1 MNHITVVAHGAP
13 GSFMRRVQE
22 DPQLALDLLNACK
35 AARPHFVNPKSLV
48 AHQLQAAIDNAER
61 GESPRRPLPD
71 VDPKVLRSEAQ
82 AIRLEQALPDALKG
96 STWL

>member
-22 DPQLALDLLNACK
+22 DPQLALDLLNACR

-61 GESPRRPLPD
+61 GESPRRPLS
-71 VDPKVLRSEAQ
+71 LRLELEAAIAGAALDSES
-82 AIRLEQALPDALKG
+82 LEQA
-96 STWL
+96 S

>member
-1 MNHITVVAHGAP
+1 LNHITVVAHGAP

-22 DPQLALDLLNACK
+22 DPQLALDLLNACR

-61 GESPRRPLPD
+61 GESPRRPLP
-71 VDPKVLRSEAQ
+71 LRLELEAAIAGAALDSES
-82 AIRLEQALPDALKG
+82 LEQA
-96 STWL
+96 S